1 MKPRLPDPSSPIAPY
16 IVAFVRHKRALNRR
30 YDVEDKALRLFDGYL
45 NQAGITTLAEI
56 SPAILDAF
64 FLSRP
69 RSRPRASIIWL
80 VSSADCSSGWWNTR
94 SSPVPR

>member
-1 MKPRLPDPSSPIAPY
+1 MKPSLPDPSSPLAPHIIA
-16 IVAFVRHKRALNRR
+16 FLRHKRSLNRR

-45 NQAGITTLAEI
+45 NQAGIKTLAEI

-69 RSRPRASIIWL
+69 RSRPRS
-80 VSSADCSSGWWNTR
+80 
-94 SSPVPR
+94 